1 MRKLVRFSSILL
13 LAAVLF
19 SCKQNVNYDGLK
31 SQEIQGQ
38 QAEKQVDKADD
49 YVTVKL
55 DVSKAAREAFVP
67 GEDSGRFLSYKLTGY
82 FNGSKNLTE
91 IMQWDNYDSIKGSE
105 FSIRRGNWDLTL
117 TATAWDYNE
126 ITDEYKGYPVLTGS
140 CSKNIT
146 SAETISFKLDRI
158 PDSEAPGEYYI
169 YLHYPKSEYWSI
181 SASVKDLE
189 TLTSFED
196 ERYNPVIK
204 ADSGDF
210 AEIHGKVPA
219 GEYKLGIK
227 FVYKSDSLE
236 TVSTVPV
243 YIVVAPGCQTHG
255 DIFLDSTKL
264 NMACPINY
272 VGYDADKGNY
282 ILPKGFPTHYSSFES
297 LDLPTPIRTDSD
309 NYDFVGW
316 YTNKD
321 FWSDTKIEKTPLYNE
336 SGENELT
343 LYPRWCAKSSPY
355 FSLEEDE
362 GISFVLTD
370 KTKALFTS
378 GKATSLQYFVKNTET
393 GYEINVWFS
402 AEDLGK
408 MNYEWNYPFVD
419 NGTYYEAYVNI
430 GDVEASGYLGI
441 VPKTGIGEDEHIY
454 DDDADI
460 KLDDSGELHITN
472 IPDYTNYKSLD
483 ASFTEQYF
491 MQIWKDDWSECVKE
505 VALTLSKERSV
516 DIDITSYLEEAQL
529 FGKPFIVNCR
539 RDCWYKGKKYSI
551 GCGQQ
556 TFTYGE
562 EYKANYSKDDVY
574 TLNCTGFETSI
585 EFANPVAAGSG
596 YTKVYVEFMAE
607 SKSAT
612 QVCFQ
617 LQDSKNGIMSSDAGT
632 VYSENFDKYVKLSKP
647 CLAGV
652 QYSDYSTG
660 SEVIKD
666 CSDAATGIRFFFQD
680 GNSDFTDVPGTVYV
694 RKVWLTAK
702 DKDDLIIFD
711 SKNYNGG
718 ASSAAGSTY
727 YSYEITSGGVT
738 YLFDNAGKLT
748 GKADGSE
755 IDDIEML
762 MEDSF
767 ISITL
772 DKDISEL
779 GDSGKYTSLIISGS
793 ETVLTDDD
801 PDAAALLAE
810 SYKYTYENSTLTIL
824 SSTTTVATMLI
835 GKDGSITYIN
845 GNLTYKFKK
854 AE

>member
-49 YVTVKL
+49 YVTVRL

-343 LYPRWCAKSSPY
+343 LYPRWCAKTSSY
-355 FSLEEDE
+355 FSLEDNE
-362 GISFVLTD
+362 GINFVLND
-370 KTKALFTS
+370 EAKALFTNK
-378 GKATSLQYFVKNTET
+378 KAAFLQYFVKNTVT
-393 GYEINVWFS
+393 GYEINVWCS
-402 AEDLGK
+402 DDDLSK

-419 NGTYYEAYVNI
+419 NGTYYEAYINI
-430 GDVEASGYLGI
+430 GDVKVTEYLGI

-454 DDDADI
+454 DSADFD
-460 KLDDSGELHITN
+460 LDDYGVLHITN
-472 IPDYTNYKSLD
+472 IPEYTDYSSEDST
-483 ASFTEQYF
+483 FTEKHF
-491 MQIWKDDWSECVKE
+491 VQIWNDDWSKCHKDVTVKP
-505 VALTLSKERSV
+505 SKERSV
-516 DIDITSYLEEAQL
+516 DIDITPYLEEAQL
-529 FGKPFIVNCR
+529 FGKQFIVNCG
-539 RDCWYKGKKYSI
+539 RDYWYKGKKYGI
-551 GCGQQ
+551 GYGQP

-562 EYKANYSKDDVY
+562 EYNANYSQEDVY
-574 TLNCTGFETSI
+574 SLNCTGFETGI
-585 EFANPVAAGSG
+585 DFDKPVAAGSG
-596 YTKVYVEFMAE
+596 YTKVYIEFMAE
-607 SKSAT
+607 SEDAT

-617 LQDSKNGIMSSDAGT
+617 LQDKTNEIMASDAGT
-632 VYSENFDKYVKLSKP
+632 VYSENFGKYVKLSKP
-647 CLAGV
+647 CLAGEI
-652 QYSDYSTG
+652 YSDWSTG

-666 CSDAATGIRFFFQD
+666 CSDAATRIKFFFQD
-680 GNSDFTDVPGTVYV
+680 GNSDFKDVEGTVYV

-718 ASSAAGSTY
+718 ATSATGSTY

-738 YLFDNAGKLT
+738 YLFDKVGKLT

-755 IDDIEML
+755 IDDLETL
-762 MEDSF
+762 MEDTF

-772 DKDISEL
+772 DKDVSDL
-779 GDSGKYTSLIISGS
+779 GDSGNYTSLIISGN
-793 ETVLTDDD
+793 EAVITDDD
-801 PDAAALLAE
+801 PDTAAILAE
-810 SYKYTYENSTLTIL
+810 SYKYTYENGTLTIL
-824 SSTTTVATMLI
+824 ASNTTMLTMTI
-835 GKDGSITYIN
+835 GTEGAITCESGSM
-845 GNLTYKFKK
+845 TYKFKK

>member
-38 QAEKQVDKADD
+38 QTEKQADNQADD

-297 LDLPTPIRTDSD
+297 LDLPTPIM
-309 NYDFVGW
+309 
-316 YTNKD
+316 
-321 FWSDTKIEKTPLYNE
+321 
-336 SGENELT
+336 T
-343 LYPRWCAKSSPY
+343 LLAGTQIK
-355 FSLEEDE
+355 
-362 GISFVLTD
+362 
-370 KTKALFTS
+370 TS
-378 GKATSLQYFVKNTET
+378 G
-393 GYEINVWFS
+393 
-402 AEDLGK
+402 
-408 MNYEWNYPFVD
+408 
-419 NGTYYEAYVNI
+419 
-430 GDVEASGYLGI
+430 
-441 VPKTGIGEDEHIY
+441 
-454 DDDADI
+454 
-460 KLDDSGELHITN
+460 
-472 IPDYTNYKSLD
+472 
-483 ASFTEQYF
+483 
-491 MQIWKDDWSECVKE
+491 
-505 VALTLSKERSV
+505 
-516 DIDITSYLEEAQL
+516 
-529 FGKPFIVNCR
+529 
-539 RDCWYKGKKYSI
+539 
-551 GCGQQ
+551 
-556 TFTYGE
+556 
-562 EYKANYSKDDVY
+562 
-574 TLNCTGFETSI
+574 
-585 EFANPVAAGSG
+585 
-596 YTKVYVEFMAE
+596 
-607 SKSAT
+607 
-612 QVCFQ
+612 
-617 LQDSKNGIMSSDAGT
+617 
-632 VYSENFDKYVKLSKP
+632 
-647 CLAGV
+647 
-652 QYSDYSTG
+652 
-660 SEVIKD
+660 
-666 CSDAATGIRFFFQD
+666 
-680 GNSDFTDVPGTVYV
+680 
-694 RKVWLTAK
+694 
-702 DKDDLIIFD
+702 LIQ
-711 SKNYNGG
+711 K
-718 ASSAAGSTY
+718 
-727 YSYEITSGGVT
+727 
-738 YLFDNAGKLT
+738 
-748 GKADGSE
+748 
-755 IDDIEML
+755 
-762 MEDSF
+762 
-767 ISITL
+767 
-772 DKDISEL
+772 
-779 GDSGKYTSLIISGS
+779 
-793 ETVLTDDD
+793 
-801 PDAAALLAE
+801 
-810 SYKYTYENSTLTIL
+810 
-824 SSTTTVATMLI
+824 
-835 GKDGSITYIN
+835 
-845 GNLTYKFKK
+845 
-854 AE
+854 